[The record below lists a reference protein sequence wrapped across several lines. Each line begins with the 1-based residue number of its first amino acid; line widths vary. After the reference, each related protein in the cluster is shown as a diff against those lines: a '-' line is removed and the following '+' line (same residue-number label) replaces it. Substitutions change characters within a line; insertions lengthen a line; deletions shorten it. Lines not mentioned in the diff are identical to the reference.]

1 MEAKNQLNHANLVEK
16 DINLKIRNSV
26 EVMLI
31 FMEVRLVREINNIIS
46 DSFAN
51 K

>member
-1 MEAKNQLNHANLVEK
+1 MEAKNQLNFANLVEK
-16 DINLKIRNSV
+16 DVNLKIRNSV

-31 FMEVRLVREINNIIS
+31 FMEVRLVREINNKIS